1 MTATPHLA
9 LPYIEPAQAMKH
21 ITHNEAIFALD
32 MLVQLAV
39 LDRDLAAPPASPAE
53 GDRYLLPLAPTGDW
67 AGHANAVAVWDG
79 AAWLFYPPA
88 PGWLSFVADEALLVY
103 WSGTAWLPAIAS
115 APRFGIN
122 TTADATNRLAVKS
135 DAVLLSHDDATPG
148 TGDLRV
154 SLNKLAPSKT
164 ASFLFES
171 NWSARAEFGL
181 TGDDSFHLKLSA
193 DGSAWSEILVA
204 DPATAR
210 LGIGTATPAARL
222 DVDGTLRLKSYT
234 IATLPAATATGQ
246 LAFVSDETGGAI
258 IAFSDGTNWRRVTD
272 RALVS

>member
-39 LDRDLAAPPASPAE
+39 LDRDLTAPPASPVE
-53 GDRYLLPLAPTGDW
+53 GDRYLVPLAPTGDW
-67 AGHANAVAVWDG
+67 SGHANAVAVWDG
-79 AAWLFYPPA
+79 AVWVFYPPA
-88 PGWLSFVADEALLVY
+88 AGWLAFVADEALLVH
-103 WSGTAWLPAIAS
+103 WSGTAWLPAIAT

-135 DAVLLSHDDATPG
+135 DAVLLSHDDVTPG
-148 TGDLRV
+148 TGDMRV
-154 SLNKLAPSKT
+154 SLNKLATART

-171 NWSARAEFGL
+171 NWSGRAEFGL
-181 TGDDSFHLKLSA
+181 TGDDRFHLKLSA

-210 LGIGTATPAARL
+210 LGIGIASPAAKL
-222 DVDGTLRLKSYT
+222 DVDGTVKVKAYT
-234 IATLPAATATGQ
+234 VATLPAATAAGQ
-246 LAFVSDETGGAI
+246 LAFVSNEAGGAV

-272 RALVS
+272 RVVVS